1 MRAETSA
8 TSAVATLSV
17 AVAVAGH
24 VLAGGSASVA
34 VVPQL
39 LVLAAIGWSLGEHL
53 AGRRW
58 AATGVL
64 AALQLATHLTLDAGH
79 RAGPLAA
86 PVDNTA
92 MDHSPMHDMAGM
104 AMPAPGPVAGGAAD
118 SLAASGPA
126 TMHSGLADALTM
138 SAAHLLVLLVG
149 VALVTQTHRWVQRV
163 QRILARLVPQ
173 VPVPAVVLPGVR
185 AVLAG
190 VRERPWVTQRWLTSN
205 VSRRGP
211 PEYGAFAAL
220 Y

>member
-24 VLAGGSASVA
+24 VLVGGFASVA

-39 LVLAAIGWSLGEHL
+39 LALAAIAWLLGEHLTARRWLSIGVLAAI
-53 AGRRW
+53 
-58 AATGVL
+58 
-64 AALQLATHLTLDAGH
+64 QLTTHLILDSGH
-79 RAGPLAA
+79 RPA
-86 PVDNTA
+86 PMDPA
-92 MDHSPMHDMAGM
+92 PMDHAAMVHSSMHDMAGM
-104 AMPAPGPVAGGAAD
+104 TMPMPEPVVTEQAAGGH
-118 SLAASGPA
+118 G
-126 TMHSGLADALTM
+126 GLASALTM
-138 SAAHLLVLLVG
+138 SAAHLAVLLVG
-149 VALVTQTHRWVQRV
+149 VALVTQAHRWVQRV
-163 QRILARLVPQ
+163 LRILARLVPQ
-173 VPVPAVVLPGVR
+173 VPALAIALPVVR

-190 VRERPWVTQRWLTSN
+190 VPERPQLTQRWLTSN